1 MESLEVEHHISSGS
15 ENEDVIE
22 LQLRKYPSSN
32 EEDGE
37 EMYLDDALQRA
48 DNFGF
53 FQKRLFLFVVIYHF
67 VGTFHVL
74 VITFIGLSPEW
85 ICSEESANFTTLN
98 NKTIAEDKKCSLYEE
113 HNGSCK
119 PVYKDRFYSITQEVY
134 IYIMFTYL
142 HGIVFISSY
151 DSLLPRR
158 ASYLGLYS
166 SFFGPD
172 GAVNY
177 DCIVTNNIRS

>member
-1 MESLEVEHHISSGS
+1 MESLEVEHHTSSRY
-15 ENEDVIE
+15 ENNDVIE
-22 LQLRKYPSSN
+22 LQLRKSSNN

-74 VITFIGLSPEW
+74 VITFIGLSPVW
-85 ICSEESANFTTLN
+85 ICSEESTKFITLN
-98 NKTIAEDKKCSLYEE
+98 NQTNSKDKKCSFYEE

-134 IYIMFTYL
+134 IYMITLL
-142 HGIVFISSY
+142 HYVYI
-151 DSLLPRR
+151 
-158 ASYLGLYS
+158 
-166 SFFGPD
+166 
-172 GAVNY
+172 
-177 DCIVTNNIRS
+177 CTW

>member
-1 MESLEVEHHISSGS
+1 MESLEVEHHTSSRY
-15 ENEDVIE
+15 ENKDVIE
-22 LQLRKYPSSN
+22 LQLRKSSNN

-53 FQKRLFLFVVIYHF
+53 FQKRLFLFVVTYHI
-67 VGTFHVL
+67 VAAFHVL

-98 NKTIAEDKKCSLYEE
+98 NKTNAEDKKCSLYEE

-134 IYIMFTYL
+134 IYMITLL
-142 HGIVFISSY
+142 HYVYI
-151 DSLLPRR
+151 
-158 ASYLGLYS
+158 
-166 SFFGPD
+166 
-172 GAVNY
+172 
-177 DCIVTNNIRS
+177 CTW